1 MLAVSKWAETIEA
14 AFNEQAPHKICQFIY
29 ELSDAFNKFYHECQ
43 INVEDETTKYT
54 RTNVVKIARYIIK
67 DALSLLGIQ
76 CPEQM

>member
-1 MLAVSKWAETIEA
+1 MQL
-14 AFNEQAPHKICQFIY
+14 N
-29 ELSDAFNKFYHECQ
+29 ECQ